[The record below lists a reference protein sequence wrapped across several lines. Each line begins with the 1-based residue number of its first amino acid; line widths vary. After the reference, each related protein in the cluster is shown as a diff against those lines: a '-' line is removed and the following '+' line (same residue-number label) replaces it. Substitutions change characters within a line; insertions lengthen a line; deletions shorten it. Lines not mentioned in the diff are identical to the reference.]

1 MTYLFKK
8 HIPIYHSSYSYLIFI
23 KCISEKRNINYISF
37 LDISSHPLW
46 RYDYNGFF
54 KTKSLV
60 DGIVNDI
67 QDNLLFYKKMGIFIV
82 IYLICIVLSL
92 YVLRQVNL
100 STSG

>member
-1 MTYLFKK
+1 MTYVLKQNIFLSTIPLI
-8 HIPIYHSSYSYLIFI
+8 HILYLLNVYQ
-23 KCISEKRNINYISF
+23 KKRNINYISF

-67 QDNLLFYKKMGIFIV
+67 QDNLLFYKKWEDIV
-82 IYLICIVLSL
+82 IYLICMVLSL
-92 YVLRQVNL
+92 
-100 STSG
+100 

>member
-1 MTYLFKK
+1 MTYVLKQNIFLSTIPLI
-8 HIPIYHSSYSYLIFI
+8 HILYLLNVYQ
-23 KCISEKRNINYISF
+23 KKRNIHYISF

-67 QDNLLFYKKMGIFIV
+67 QDNLLFYKKMGRYSDLSYLYGFITM
-82 IYLICIVLSL
+82 
-92 YVLRQVNL
+92 NMF
-100 STSG
+100 